1 MEKVLCVT
9 TLPILHYCCSLLF
22 SVYPVCSLFA
32 GRELESRHGFLTDGR
47 LPLQQLSTSTFYPS
61 TTHTAMNLLL
71 SSLIFPLISAFAAN
85 DYVVLQGHK
94 IQNDYSSPLPHEYIA
109 EEDLPEA
116 FNWGDIEGRSYLT
129 RMLNQ
134 HLPQV

>member
-1 MEKVLCVT
+1 
-9 TLPILHYCCSLLF
+9 
-22 SVYPVCSLFA
+22 
-32 GRELESRHGFLTDGR
+32 
-47 LPLQQLSTSTFYPS
+47 
-61 TTHTAMNLLL
+61 MNLLL
-71 SSLIFPLISAFAAN
+71 SSILFPLISAFATN